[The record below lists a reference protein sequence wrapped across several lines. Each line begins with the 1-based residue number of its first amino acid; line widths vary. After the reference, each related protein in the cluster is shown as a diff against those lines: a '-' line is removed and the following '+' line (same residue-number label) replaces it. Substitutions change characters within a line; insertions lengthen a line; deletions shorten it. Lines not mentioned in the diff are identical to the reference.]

1 MSRGS
6 AISMMYNTSTYMY
19 IHTED
24 VVYISEH
31 IPQTVV
37 PLVRYSV
44 DWTGSYKYEVSYLY
58 IVGIP

>member
-6 AISMMYNTSTYMY
+6 HISMMYNTSTYMY

-31 IPQTVV
+31 IPQNSRSPGKV
-37 PLVRYSV
+37 LRGL
-44 DWTGSYKYEVSYLY
+44 DWFIQV
-58 IVGIP
+58 